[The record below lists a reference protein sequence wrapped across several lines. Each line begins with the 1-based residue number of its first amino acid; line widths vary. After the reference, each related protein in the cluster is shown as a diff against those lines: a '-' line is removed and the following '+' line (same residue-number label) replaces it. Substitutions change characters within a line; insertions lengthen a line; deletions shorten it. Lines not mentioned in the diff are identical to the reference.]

1 MGMDLYA
8 GTLTR
13 YYAHNWKTISQQ
25 WAEEHGYGFQRVSST
40 GDALGEETVSPEEV
54 QRGMET
60 WRDWLLKALSR
71 PGQVPFAVWE
81 EDNERPYFTDKPDW
95 DAFGALL
102 LVAACHIYG
111 GPVPEMVAKGWDFW
125 DHPLIRRMGEDRSRG
140 WSLFRGVEWW
150 LPLSETILFEAPRP
164 GGDKGAMASVSLLRW
179 ELEQIDQLVWQ
190 AEEETVLD
198 WSHTE
203 GYPTDG
209 WIDGV
214 GQVTMG
220 ETHRV
225 YRTESLARFA
235 YSVFYRAVKFAE
247 ENRVPILMDY

>member
-40 GDALGEETVSPEEV
+40 GDALGEETVSPEDV

-60 WRDWLLKALSR
+60 WRDWLLKALS
-71 PGQVPFAVWE
+71 VPFAVWE
-81 EDNERPYFTDKPDW
+81 EDNERPYFTDKLDW

-111 GPVPEMVAKGWDFW
+111 DPVPETVAKGWDFW

-179 ELEQIDQLVWQ
+179 ELEQIDQLVW
-190 AEEETVLD
+190 
-198 WSHTE
+198 
-203 GYPTDG
+203 
-209 WIDGV
+209 
-214 GQVTMG
+214 
-220 ETHRV
+220 
-225 YRTESLARFA
+225 
-235 YSVFYRAVKFAE
+235 
-247 ENRVPILMDY
+247 

>member
-81 EDNERPYFTDKPDW
+81 EDNERP
-95 DAFGALL
+95 
-102 LVAACHIYG
+102 
-111 GPVPEMVAKGWDFW
+111 
-125 DHPLIRRMGEDRSRG
+125 
-140 WSLFRGVEWW
+140 
-150 LPLSETILFEAPRP
+150 
-164 GGDKGAMASVSLLRW
+164 
-179 ELEQIDQLVWQ
+179 
-190 AEEETVLD
+190 
-198 WSHTE
+198 
-203 GYPTDG
+203 
-209 WIDGV
+209 
-214 GQVTMG
+214 
-220 ETHRV
+220 
-225 YRTESLARFA
+225 
-235 YSVFYRAVKFAE
+235 
-247 ENRVPILMDY
+247 